1 MAEQFMLGLY
11 VVLQPHVLM
20 YAFFGVFLGQV
31 IGVLP
36 GVGAITAIS
45 LLLPV
50 TFYLDPTS
58 SIILLAGIYYGS
70 QYGGAIASIL
80 LNLPGTPSSVVT
92 CLEGYPLAQQGRAGF
107 ALLLTALSS
116 FIGSMIGVA
125 VVVLAAIP
133 MAAFAL
139 KFGAPEYTMLVALGL
154 VAASLISS
162 GSQLRAFS
170 MALVGIALGMV
181 GSDTNTGLYRFV
193 ATEDL
198 ADGISLVSMAMGL
211 FGISEIIRNASNISE
226 QRHTN
231 IKLSFKDVFPS
242 RSELRSMIGPIGR
255 GATIGAFF
263 GALPGTGAAI
273 ASFMAYAFERRF
285 SRTPKKFG
293 TGHLPGLCAPEA
305 SNNAAAQTSFI
316 PTLTLGIPGDAVLAL
331 IIGALILNGIVPGP
345 RLIVDEP
352 ALFWGVIASFF
363 VGNIILLI
371 INIPLIGL
379 WVRLLRIP
387 YHRLYPGIVLL
398 ICVGVYSHRNSA
410 TDVVLTLAFGVL
422 GYVMKRFKFE
432 PAPMLLGFVLGPML
446 EDNFRR
452 TMLLYGGD
460 FSVFITRPISAVLVA
475 CGIGLLSFTLIATV
489 VSRRKSLKAHRAQDG
504 SYSVEGP

>member
-1 MAEQFMLGLY
+1 MIDQFLLGLS
-11 VVLQPHVLM
+11 VVLQPEVLM

-58 SIILLAGIYYGS
+58 SVILLAGIYYGS

-92 CLEGYPLAQQGRAGF
+92 CLEGYPLARSGRAGF
-107 ALLLTALSS
+107 ALLITALSS
-116 FIGSMIGVA
+116 FVGSMIGVV

-139 KFGAPEYTMLVALGL
+139 NFGAPEYTMLVALGL

-181 GSDTNTGLYRFV
+181 GSDASTGQYRFV
-193 ATEDL
+193 ATDAL
-198 ADGISLVSMAMGL
+198 ADGISLVSLAMGL
-211 FGISEIIRNASNISE
+211 FGLSEIIRNAANSE
-226 QRHTN
+226 ARKSKIQ
-231 IKLSFKDVFPS
+231 LSFKDIFPS
-242 RSELRSMIGPIGR
+242 KAELRSLVAPVGR
-255 GATIGAFF
+255 GATIGSFF

-273 ASFMAYAFERRF
+273 ASFMSYAFERRV
-285 SRTPKKFG
+285 SRTPEKFG
-293 TGHLPGLCAPEA
+293 KGHLPGLCAPEA

-316 PTLTLGIPGDAVLAL
+316 PTLTLGVPGDAVMAL
-331 IIGALILNGIVPGP
+331 IIGALILNGIIPGP

-352 ALFWGVIASFF
+352 ELFWGVIASFF

-371 INIPLIGL
+371 INIPLIGI
-379 WVRLLRIP
+379 WVRLLSIP
-387 YHRLYPGIVLL
+387 YYRLYPAIVLL
-398 ICVGVYSHRNSA
+398 ICVGVYSHRSSV
-410 TDVVLTLAFGVL
+410 TDVVLTLVFGL
-422 GYVMKRFKFE
+422 IGYIMKRYRFE
-432 PAPMLLGFVLGPML
+432 PAPVLLGFVLGPML
-446 EDNFRR
+446 EENFRR

-460 FSVFITRPISAVLVA
+460 FSVFVTRPISAVLVG
-475 CGIGLLSFTLIATV
+475 CGALLLGFTLLSAFI
-489 VSRRKSLKAHRAQDG
+489 SHRRALKAKHQQGG
-504 SYSVEGP
+504 SYSV